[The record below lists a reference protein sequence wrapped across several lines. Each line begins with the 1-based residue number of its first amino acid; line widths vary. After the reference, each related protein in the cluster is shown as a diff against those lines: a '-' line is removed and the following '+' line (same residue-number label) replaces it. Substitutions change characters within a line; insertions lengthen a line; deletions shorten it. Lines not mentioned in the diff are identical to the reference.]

1 MAVYTDIN
9 EVELAD
15 CLKQY
20 GIGTLLSYKGIAE
33 GVENS
38 NFLLRTTE
46 GTFILTLYEKRVN
59 KDDLPFFLGLMEHLA
74 ERGLNC
80 PLPVHR
86 NDGEIL
92 SELAGRPAAIITF
105 LEGMWL
111 RRPQAKHCKEL
122 GVALANLHLA
132 GKDFE
137 ISRKNSLAMED
148 WRPLWKLSHDQ
159 ADSVQKGL
167 TAEIDKSLADLE
179 ANWPKD
185 LPKGVIHADLFADN
199 VFFIGDEL
207 SGLIDF
213 YFACN
218 EMFAYDISI
227 CLNAWCFEADGSYNM
242 TKGRAL
248 PAFNPFH
255 NAISHI
261 NRICIQINFARL
273 FKGVK
278 SFDRCRKLH
287 LIICGF
293 RFAAVQLF
301 FVALI
306 AQDGT
311 PTTWSWIT
319 RAGTI
324 CVNFNFLHWT
334 TSIHIQMKI

>member
-74 ERGLNC
+74 ERGLSC

-86 NDGEIL
+86 NDGEML

-122 GVALANLHLA
+122 GVALANFHLA

-148 WRPLWKLSHDQ
+148 WAPLWKLSHDQ
-159 ADSVQKGL
+159 ADTVQKGL
-167 TAEIDKSLADLE
+167 AAEIDKSLAELQT
-179 ANWPKD
+179 NWPKD

-248 PAFNPFH
+248 LKGYQSVRPLEQAEQDALPILARGSAMRFFLTRIYDWLTVPDGAFVQKKDPLEYLKRLRFH
-255 NAISHI
+255 N
-261 NRICIQINFARL
+261 QI
-273 FKGVK
+273 K
-278 SFDRCRKLH
+278 SSSEYGL
-287 LIICGF
+287 
-293 RFAAVQLF
+293 
-301 FVALI
+301 
-306 AQDGT
+306 
-311 PTTWSWIT
+311 
-319 RAGTI
+319 
-324 CVNFNFLHWT
+324 
-334 TSIHIQMKI
+334 M

>member
-1 MAVYTDIN
+1 MAVYTDIT
-9 EVELAD
+9 EIELAD
-15 CLKQY
+15 CLTQY
-20 GIGTLLSYKGIAE
+20 NIGTLLSYKGIAE

-86 NDGEIL
+86 DDGEIL

-122 GVALANLHLA
+122 GAALANMHLA

-137 ISRKNSLAMED
+137 ITRKNALAMED
-148 WRPLWKLSHDQ
+148 WRPLWNLSHDQ

-167 TAEIDKSLADLE
+167 TAEIDKSLASLE
-179 ANWPKD
+179 ANWPTD
-185 LPKGVIHADLFADN
+185 LPSGVIHADLFADN

-218 EMFAYDISI
+218 DMFAYDISI
-227 CLNAWCFEADGSYNM
+227 CLNAWCFETDGSYNM

-248 PAFNPFH
+248 LKGYQSVRPLEQAEQDALPILARGSAMRFFLTRIYDWLTVPDGAFVQKKDPLEYLKRLRFH
-255 NAISHI
+255 N
-261 NRICIQINFARL
+261 QINSSSEYGL
-273 FKGVK
+273 
-278 SFDRCRKLH
+278 
-287 LIICGF
+287 
-293 RFAAVQLF
+293 
-301 FVALI
+301 
-306 AQDGT
+306 
-311 PTTWSWIT
+311 
-319 RAGTI
+319 
-324 CVNFNFLHWT
+324 
-334 TSIHIQMKI
+334 M